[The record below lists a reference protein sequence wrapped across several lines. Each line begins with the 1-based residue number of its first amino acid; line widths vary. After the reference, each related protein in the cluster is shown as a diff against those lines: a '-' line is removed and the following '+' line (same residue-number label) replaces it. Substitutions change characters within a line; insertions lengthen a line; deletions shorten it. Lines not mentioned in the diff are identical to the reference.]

1 MKKTLLVAILALLAF
16 AAPLR
21 AWEFPDG
28 HQLDPDKT
36 YYQWYYLWHGQIDT
50 IAHHGT
56 AFDFCYCMYEP
67 YEKNGK
73 TYNSMLCC
81 TDSKGGYYMIGLAT
95 PTAPGIR
102 MEGGCIYV
110 DREEYVNYLEE
121 DDSLCTVN
129 SEFSLYPLSPVGDK
143 DYIPY
148 RQTDDGEL
156 VLYDFNMQPGDRF
169 PSVEGHDDISVIN
182 VRTMKTR
189 DGISRRL
196 LTLSNG
202 YKLLEGIGCI
212 NSPGMFFC
220 YLNPSHAMTHYYPTT
235 CLVRYDRFD
244 KDAFIV
250 FYRGDDAIEDATIDG
265 LLYELNHNTHT
276 AMVANMNSWEGELEI
291 PEQVVHKGETYTVDR
306 IEWLAFSWCK
316 TLTKVRIP
324 KTVVEIKHYADFDDC
339 KNPLVGCTSLEM
351 IEVDE
356 ENPAMCAVDGVLF
369 SKDKMQLY
377 CYPAGARL
385 SAYEI
390 PETVEWIGMSAFS
403 YSQFLETVWMPDNV
417 KNLGGGAFECSKRL
431 SSVRLSESLH
441 YIEAYTFDRCESL
454 TFLDIPLNVSGF
466 GESVFRWSPI
476 KTLVI
481 RGTFPDGFRYDTFY
495 AMDDEVVIYVQ
506 QSEMEKLKSELAK
519 LKTFS
524 GTVLPLEAYHPSAI
538 AMPTV
543 GSAKASSTF
552 DLQGR
557 RVSASLNDKGKMIN
571 DKSRK
576 GVYIRDGKKYVR

>member
-1 MKKTLLVAILALLAF
+1 MKKTLLFAILALLTF

-21 AWEFPDG
+21 AWVFPDG
-28 HQLDPDKT
+28 YQLDPDKT
-36 YYQWYYLWHGQIDT
+36 YYQWYYIWHGQIDT
-50 IAHHGT
+50 IAHHGIT
-56 AFDFCYCMYEP
+56 FDFCYCMYDP

-73 TYNSMLCC
+73 TYNSMLSC

-102 MEGGCIYV
+102 MEGGRIYV

-121 DDSLCTVN
+121 EARLCAVN
-129 SEFSLYPLSPVGDK
+129 SEFSMYPLSPVGDK

-169 PSVEGHDDISVIN
+169 PSVEGHDDISVIS

-202 YKLLEGIGCI
+202 YRLLEGIGCI

-244 KDAFIV
+244 KDEFIV
-250 FYRGDDAIEDATIDG
+250 FYRGDDAIEDATIGG

-276 AMVANMNSWEGELEI
+276 AMVANSNSWEGELEI

-324 KTVVEIKHYADFDDC
+324 KTVVEIKHYDHYDAC
-339 KNPLVGCTSLEM
+339 KNPFVGCTSLER

-369 SKDKMQLY
+369 SKDKTQLY
-377 CYPAGARL
+377 CYPAGAT
-385 SAYEI
+385 AENY
-390 PETVEWIGMSAFS
+390 TVPDGVTWIS
-403 YSQFLETVWMPDNV
+403 
-417 KNLGGGAFECSKRL
+417 GGAFEYNSSLVEVEMPNSVTHMSFSVFANCKKLKSITL
-431 SSVRLSESLH
+431 SPNIKYIAAGTFEKCESLH
-441 YIEAYTFDRCESL
+441 
-454 TFLDIPLNVSGF
+454 FLDIPESVISF
-466 GESVFRWSPI
+466 EESVFRWSPI

-506 QSEMEKLKSELAK
+506 QSELEKLKSELTK
-519 LKTFS
+519 LKSFT
-524 GTVLPLEAYHPSAI
+524 GTLLPLDAYHPTAI
-538 AMPTV
+538 DMPTI
-543 GSAKASSTF
+543 GSDKVSSTF

-557 RVSASLNDKGKMIN
+557 RIVNGQRSIVNGQWK
-571 DKSRK
+571 K
-576 GVYIRDGKKYVR
+576 GVYIRDGKKYVK